1 MSLSRFWEAYGKN
14 ETWLPCSRC
23 RIKYGSRRDTED
35 LYDGDS
41 NQVFLICR
49 SGQLATL
56 PDCPKCVKIIQ
67 LQSSPAEDGWFD
79 NECIVVRFAD
89 GSAQVLKSDAIQYR
103 VSLSYAYQCLAQ
115 GGSLIDLRTCEEYA
129 AGHLRGSIH
138 IPFDRLGEHL
148 RNSTPLKPSSL
159 CAVSALRRQAV
170 LYARRCGYSKHTVGR
185 NKCAFTHRLSGYE
198 DRSEKQRFL
207 CGTEVGQKDRSL
219 VRMVSRHDTE
229 FEEKQPP
236 YICNYIC
243 EVAFCF
249 KPAAENA
256 CLLAAV
262 DTEPVLVSVSMYR
275 QIRDPGPLHCF
286 KHTEEHK
293 TIGRYC

>member
-1 MSLSRFWEAYGKN
+1 MSLLDISCTDDNNVRLALSTDGRLFVLRGEDWELFDFN
-14 ETWLPCSRC
+14 EIYNGYYPACTFTALTYAGGLFYLAGVDLKGYAHVFVSLLGSVWEERNLVALQPMSDPVRLKGEIL
-23 RIKYGSRRDTED
+23 RI

-89 GSAQVLKSDAIQYR
+89 GLAQRVLKSDAIQYR

-148 RNSTPLKPSSL
+148 PKLDPVK
-159 CAVSALRRQAV
+159 AVVFVCRIGVKADEAV
-170 LYARRCGYSKHTVGR
+170 LYARRCGYSKAYSLGGINV
-185 NKCAFTHRLSGYE
+185 LSHI
-198 DRSEKQRFL
+198 D
-207 CGTEVGQKDRSL
+207 
-219 VRMVSRHDTE
+219 
-229 FEEKQPP
+229 
-236 YICNYIC
+236 
-243 EVAFCF
+243 
-249 KPAAENA
+249 
-256 CLLAAV
+256 
-262 DTEPVLVSVSMYR
+262 
-275 QIRDPGPLHCF
+275 
-286 KHTEEHK
+286 
-293 TIGRYC
+293 